1 MQLLVLDFGGS
12 SVKYSLIDEK
22 GNRSEASS
30 VSAPLGSPQE
40 FVEAVKTLY
49 DRFRDRV
56 EGVAMSMPGFING
69 STGYLRTA
77 GAYFPLYGQNVYEL
91 LSPHIGVPVTVENDG
106 KCAAYAELWAGS
118 LRGVQDGAVV
128 ILGTGIAGGVIHGG
142 RILRGFTGTAGE
154 FSFMG
159 LPPSLNLQH
168 SLLYRCSMA
177 GLTLTAAS
185 RLGVDQRRCPYAAF
199 VDLFGLDNSH
209 LSDLDRDPRFEK
221 GVDGRLFFRLL
232 EEGNAV
238 IAELYDSFTASIAEL
253 LLTVQCATDPEI
265 IALGGGV
272 TRQAR
277 LLPDVEA
284 QIRKYDG
291 FLGGNAVPVVRLRAT
306 QVEGYPNEL
315 GAAYNFFKQQG
326 IL

>member
-1 MQLLVLDFGGS
+1 M
-12 SVKYSLIDEK
+12 
-22 GNRSEASS
+22 
-30 VSAPLGSPQE
+30 
-40 FVEAVKTLY
+40 
-49 DRFRDRV
+49 
-56 EGVAMSMPGFING
+56 
-69 STGYLRTA
+69 
-77 GAYFPLYGQNVYEL
+77 
-91 LSPHIGVPVTVENDG
+91 
-106 KCAAYAELWAGS
+106 
-118 LRGVQDGAVV
+118 
-128 ILGTGIAGGVIHGG
+128 
-142 RILRGFTGTAGE
+142 
-154 FSFMG
+154 
-159 LPPSLNLQH
+159 
-168 SLLYRCSMA
+168 
-177 GLTLTAAS
+177 
-185 RLGVDQRRCPYAAF
+185 
-199 VDLFGLDNSH
+199 DLFGLDNSH